1 MRSSYPRLAAVALT
15 LVAGACARTTTTT
28 TTAATPT
35 ATTTSSTTTT
45 TSTTTTSS
53 AQPQPSTTA
62 GLPAARSLIDRY
74 VQAIGGRDAVLRH
87 NTIRYVG
94 TFEVPAAGV
103 KGDLSV
109 VQAAPNKT
117 AMTMTMPGM
126 GQMSQGYDGTV
137 GWSVNP
143 MQGPRVLE
151 GKELEQLREDAGPAA
166 MLRSPDRIRS
176 AETIELTTMGGQSCY
191 KVKITYHSG
200 RESFDCYSPE
210 TGLLVATIQKQE
222 TPMGTIEVTTLTSD
236 WKDFGGL
243 KSATRLRQ
251 QMMGQ
256 EQVITIDRLEFDRPE
271 DAKAVELPEQV
282 KPLVKPKS

>member
-1 MRSSYPRLAAVALT
+1 MRTNLSRLVVALALT
-15 LVAGACARTTTTT
+15 GVACARA
-28 TTAATPT
+28 TTATR
-35 ATTTSSTTTT
+35 TTTTTT
-45 TSTTTTSS
+45 TSTTTTTTA
-53 AQPQPSTTA
+53 AQPQTPAPSA
-62 GLPAARSLIDRY
+62 LSSSSLPAARTILDRY

-87 NTIRYVG
+87 STIRYVG

-103 KGDLSV
+103 KGDV
-109 VQAAPNKT
+109 TVIQATPNKT

-143 MQGPRVLE
+143 MQGPRILE
-151 GKELEQLREDAGPAA
+151 GKELEQLREDAGPGA

-176 AETIELTTMGGQSCY
+176 AETVELTTMGGQSCY
-191 KVKITYHSG
+191 KVKITYNSG
-200 RESFDCYSPE
+200 RESYDCYSPE
-210 TGLLVATIQKQE
+210 TGLLVATVQTQE
-222 TPMGTIEVTTLTSD
+222 TPMGAIEVTTLASD

-271 DAKAVELPEQV
+271 DVKAVEVPEQV